1 MSYVAGWSNKV
12 SQINSIQIGP
22 KIAPFPSVM
31 FREIKKYT
39 FYSLSHLVCH
49 SSGKKVLKVYENR
62 LLRRISGADSDR
74 NSSRGMEKNTQ
85 TQASQMSIF
94 TQ

>member
-31 FREIKKYT
+31 FRERKKYT

-62 LLRRISGADSDR
+62 LLRIYGADSDR
-74 NSSRGMEKNTQ
+74 NSSRGMEENT
-85 TQASQMSIF
+85 
-94 TQ
+94 